1 MAFPQIRTHASLCN
15 LYEDKRHLSCVFWG
29 WSKTH
34 ILCGFFFPFL
44 FFYLFLFQPQKKLIN
59 SAESCV
65 DDALLGLVRASGG
78 LSLLKGHRVV
88 LRSDLENLKGKV
100 ALLSGGGSGH
110 EPAHAGKTLF
120 LYTWTWDAS
129 DYLSSDFSS
138 SYLQVISEQ
147 GCCRRLLQEECLHRR
162 LLAVSLLPFSPCTM
176 QAMCPSVFR
185 VCVCVCEGWS
195 CIYNHWSY
203 LFNKTSACTVQCGA
217 SLFF

>member
-34 ILCGFFFPFL
+34 ILCGVFSPFL

-110 EPAHAGKTLF
+110 EPAHAGKTIPLHMNMRCFWLPQLWF
-120 LYTWTWDAS
+120 LLLVSSGYIGAGMLSAAVAGGVFAS
-129 DYLSSDFSS
+129 PPPGSILAAILSLHNAGNVSFSF
-138 SYLQVISEQ
+138 
-147 GCCRRLLQEECLHRR
+147 
-162 LLAVSLLPFSPCTM
+162 P
-176 QAMCPSVFR
+176 
-185 VCVCVCEGWS
+185 CVCVCESW
-195 CIYNHWSY
+195 
-203 LFNKTSACTVQCGA
+203 
-217 SLFF
+217 

>member
-1 MAFPQIRTHASLCN
+1 MC
-15 LYEDKRHLSCVFWG
+15 
-29 WSKTH
+29 
-34 ILCGFFFPFL
+34 FFSIFI
-44 FFYLFLFQPQKKLIN
+44 FYLFLFQPQKKLIN

-65 DDALLGLVRASGG
+65 DDALLGLVRASAG

-138 SYLQVISEQ
+138 SYPQVISEQ

-162 LLAVSLLPFSPCTM
+162 LLAVSLLPSSPCTM
-176 QAMCPSVFR
+176 QAMCPSAFH
-185 VCVCVCEGWS
+185 VCVCLWGLVVH
-195 CIYNHWSY
+195 I
-203 LFNKTSACTVQCGA
+203 
-217 SLFF
+217 